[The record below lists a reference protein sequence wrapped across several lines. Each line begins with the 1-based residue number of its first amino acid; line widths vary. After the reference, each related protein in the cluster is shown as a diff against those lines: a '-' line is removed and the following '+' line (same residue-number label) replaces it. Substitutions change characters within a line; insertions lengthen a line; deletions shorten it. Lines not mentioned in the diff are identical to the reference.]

1 MTALT
6 DANRGSR
13 ARRIAKLSAAAPLS
27 VEALKFAR
35 HSVTARNLAVAHAL
49 KAEGHGIA
57 VPRKMTRRAKAYVD
71 HKIRKA
77 DRRAAPP
84 R

>member
-35 HSVTARNLAVAHAL
+35 HSVTARNLSGYQQVIE
-49 KAEGHGIA
+49 KK
-57 VPRKMTRRAKAYVD
+57 R
-71 HKIRKA
+71 
-77 DRRAAPP
+77 
-84 R
+84 